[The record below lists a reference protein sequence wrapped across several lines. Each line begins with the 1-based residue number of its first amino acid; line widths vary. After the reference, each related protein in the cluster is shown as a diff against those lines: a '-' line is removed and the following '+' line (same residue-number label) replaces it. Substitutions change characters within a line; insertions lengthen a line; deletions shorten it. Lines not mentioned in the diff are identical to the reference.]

1 MMESVQID
9 FFGTLD
15 RASDTRKPNLC
26 RTWEN
31 AVLNDCG
38 VFVEGMR
45 TFEAKAKK
53 GCRSVEI
60 HCAMEYPKVYYTF
73 GAIGETAGF
82 GSYPGRNDQNF
93 DVHEHAANV
102 MLMVEHSLMRHF
114 EEKTLMAKL
123 AQEAL
128 EMMEKAIK
136 EGMTENESDFPICKT
151 CGEKFL
157 GLLKDGNCVYCD
169 YKREHPDAQK
179 LYCKDCI
186 HFRNHATYDE
196 NDTSECSCRCHL
208 SGSNDEEWS
217 YTCKDYFPIKD
228 VIFKKSDMEYETY
241 GKDVKCDSCKK
252 KKRFVINGMGGK
264 FCLDCFNKKMMEVT

>member
-53 GCRSVEI
+53 GCRCVEI

-73 GAIGETAGF
+73 GAMGESAGF

-102 MLMVEHSLMRHF
+102 MLMVEQSLMRHF
-114 EEKTLMAKL
+114 KEKTPMAKL

-128 EMMEKAIK
+128 EMMENAIK
-136 EGMTENESDFPICKT
+136 E
-151 CGEKFL
+151 
-157 GLLKDGNCVYCD
+157 V
-169 YKREHPDAQK
+169 A
-179 LYCKDCI
+179 
-186 HFRNHATYDE
+186 
-196 NDTSECSCRCHL
+196 
-208 SGSNDEEWS
+208 
-217 YTCKDYFPIKD
+217 
-228 VIFKKSDMEYETY
+228 
-241 GKDVKCDSCKK
+241 
-252 KKRFVINGMGGK
+252 
-264 FCLDCFNKKMMEVT
+264 